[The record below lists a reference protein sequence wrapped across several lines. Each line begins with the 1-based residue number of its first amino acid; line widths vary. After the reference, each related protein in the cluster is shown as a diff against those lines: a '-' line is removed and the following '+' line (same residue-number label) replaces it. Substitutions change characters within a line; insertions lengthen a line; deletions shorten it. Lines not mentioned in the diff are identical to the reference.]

1 MQRLTQKPKQ
11 NAYEYT
17 LQLRDKATDI
27 HRTILLVFTR
37 MTIELVQN
45 KHVDT
50 SHQCTGINRVET
62 IQSDRPVQT
71 TRSRS
76 YLRSFNSMVL
86 EAKIDLRATQSQQNT
101 SQRLLQSRPTTE
113 LRSRGGIQTPSR
125 NPSHSETSYQSNTVN
140 KQTPRPK
147 KRRNGDIRTSHTT
160 HIHPH
165 GDESS
170 QNPETEKSKTE
181 Q

>member
-1 MQRLTQKPKQ
+1 LATKTFDDHEIEQLITMRRGSSYRHEYRGSERLSFII
-11 NAYEYT
+11 
-17 LQLRDKATDI
+17 L
-27 HRTILLVFTR
+27 HR
-37 MTIELVQN
+37 
-45 KHVDT
+45 
-50 SHQCTGINRVET
+50 CCYINRVET

-86 EAKIDLRATQSQQNT
+86 ETKIDLRATQSQHNT

-113 LRSRGGIQTPSR
+113 LRPRGGIQTPSR
-125 NPSHSETSYQSNTVN
+125 NPSHSETSYQMNTVN
-140 KQTPRPK
+140 KLQDQ
-147 KRRNGDIRTSHTT
+147 RRGENGDIRTTHTT